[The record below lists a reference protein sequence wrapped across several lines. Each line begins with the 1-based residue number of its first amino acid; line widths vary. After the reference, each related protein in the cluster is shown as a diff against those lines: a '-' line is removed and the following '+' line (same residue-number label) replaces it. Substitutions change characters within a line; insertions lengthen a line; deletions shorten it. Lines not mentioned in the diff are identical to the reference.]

1 MRSRNMALQ
10 AYLELAPPGSVCR
23 ETCRAGE
30 RRSCHCAS
38 HAAASSVGGG
48 QRVLLPPQQAPPQIE
63 LRLALQRD
71 RREELRSPGRTSQSE
86 NFADRDRPTYLHPGF
101 RVPPRSLRTRVLDHP
116 AQGARGQGIMPGP
129 TGTPC
134 RSDQFPRPHCT
145 LRHPPPPPRLRI
157 TFRTPLPSDPSR
169 APFPPHPLPSFPA
182 VCRLPPTGCDQAARV
197 CRHGMARR
205 TRAPFPPRPLPSFP
219 AACRLPPTG
228 CDQAAR
234 ACRHG
239 MARRMRVLPEH
250 AGASEGETAQ
260 GRSSDAGRRAHGASA
275 AGRSLIFPPCWPPE
289 GANREPRSAP

>member
-1 MRSRNMALQ
+1 MPCRRRPARGGFSRGRRRKRILLPVFDHRVSTKVSWSGTYFAPACIEKYHPWQGKASQELREDMRSRNMALQ

-101 RVPPRSLRTRVLDHP
+101 RAPPPSLRTRVLDHP

-145 LRHPPPPPRLRI
+145 WRHPPPLAPASTAEDHLSN
-157 TFRTPLPSDPSR
+157 PS
-169 APFPPHPLPSFPA
+169 AL
-182 VCRLPPTGCDQAARV
+182 
-197 CRHGMARR
+197 
-205 TRAPFPPRPLPSFP
+205 RPLPRPIP
-219 AACRLPPTG
+219 ASSLALLPSRVPVTSN
-228 CDQAAR
+228 
-234 ACRHG
+234 G
-239 MARRMRVLPEH
+239 M
-250 AGASEGETAQ
+250 
-260 GRSSDAGRRAHGASA
+260 
-275 AGRSLIFPPCWPPE
+275 
-289 GANREPRSAP
+289 